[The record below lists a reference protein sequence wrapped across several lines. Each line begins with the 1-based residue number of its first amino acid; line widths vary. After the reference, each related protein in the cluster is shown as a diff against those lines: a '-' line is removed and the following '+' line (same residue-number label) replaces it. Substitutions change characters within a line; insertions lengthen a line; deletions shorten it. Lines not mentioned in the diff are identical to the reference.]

1 MVAGIWFQRMSASD
15 LLRAISPPDVLVLL
29 LLPGAFAFVPMLVA
43 ILLAIPVFQHRLT
56 LAEAVDPAVGV
67 LLVLEIARHILAKLT
82 ADRARRLYR
91 CDLYRPWECMFAN
104 ALRPF
109 ACRYHQNWNLTR
121 FEYGQ

>member
-43 ILLAIPVFQHRLT
+43 ILLAILVFEHRLT

-67 LLVLEIARHILAKLT
+67 LLVLEIARHVLAKLA
-82 ADRARRLYR
+82 ADRTGGLSAADATVIETVGEGRGGGQAGASASARRGRLG
-91 CDLYRPWECMFAN
+91 A
-104 ALRPF
+104 
-109 ACRYHQNWNLTR
+109 
-121 FEYGQ
+121 